1 MKILHIVPEFEEGGV
16 ERYVIQLCHE
26 QVNHN
31 HQVTLATAG
40 GKLERFLPE
49 NNMKIIHLPVQRK
62 NIFTALYSIKYLS
75 KINDWDIIHA
85 HSRVPAWIAW
95 RTSVTTKIP
104 WIMTAHAPYSLNFG
118 IKPLKH
124 ADGVI
129 CVSESVQEEL
139 KDYLPENTITIPN
152 GIRKPKVLW
161 SGKYFPE
168 NKKFLYV
175 GYLAR
180 RKGLDTV
187 FNALGNLKNYDWTLD
202 VVGDGSQ
209 RHELESLAES
219 LGISERIK
227 FFGFRDDT
235 DEFMS
240 KAACLLFPSHSE
252 GFGLVV
258 IEALA
263 AGLPVLASDLGPLR
277 PLASG
282 SLIPHDDI
290 SAWTEA
296 IERVINGGSAS
307 PFSADKLIMFE
318 ETAQRTEDFYR
329 KILNSESLH

>member
-1 MKILHIVPEFEEGGV
+1 MKIIHIVPEFQEGGV
-16 ERYVIQLCHE
+16 ERYVLQLCHE
-26 QVNHN
+26 QVKHG
-31 HQVTLATAG
+31 HHVTLATAG

-49 NNMKIIHLPVQRK
+49 NNMKVIHLPVHRK
-62 NIFTALYSIKYLS
+62 NIFTGIHCVRTLS

-95 RTSVTTKIP
+95 RTSIITKTS
-104 WIMTAHAPYSLNFG
+104 WVMTAHAPYSLNIG
-118 IKPLKH
+118 IKPFRH

-129 CVSESVQEEL
+129 CVSESVREEL
-139 KDYLPENTITIPN
+139 KGYLPENTITIPN
-152 GIRKPKVLW
+152 GIRKPSVLW
-161 SGKYFPE
+161 EGKYFPE
-168 NKKFLYV
+168 NRKFLYV

-187 FNALGNLKNYDWTLD
+187 FNALGQLKHYDWTLD

-209 RHELESLAES
+209 KHELESLAES

-227 FFGFRDDT
+227 FYGFRDDT

-240 KAACLLFPSHSE
+240 KASCLLFPSHSE

-258 IEALA
+258 AEALA
-263 AGLPVLASDLGPLR
+263 VGLPVLASDLEPLR
-277 PLASG
+277 PFSSG
-282 SLIPHDDI
+282 SLLPHDDV

-307 PFSADKLIMFE
+307 PLSADKLIMFE

-329 KILNSESLH
+329 KILDSK